1 MKRSEK
7 SNLQI
12 LYERERKEQE
22 LHIREPKQ
30 VHEYAVKAYLSN
42 LYESRAESTTNSRSI

>member
-1 MKRSEK
+1 MRHSTK

-12 LYERERKEQE
+12 LYEKERKEQE

-30 VHEYAVKAYLSN
+30 VHKYAVKAYLSN
-42 LYESRAESTTNSRSI
+42 LYESRAESTTDGRSV